1 MISVVIAG
9 ACMLAEYFA
18 RTCLREYL
26 TYSYNSGAAFGILG
40 GSPELLIWLEVI
52 ANVCVVCALVC
63 VRMRLLTRAGLSVML
78 GGALSNLSERVM
90 IGYVIDWIPVPF
102 MNLRYNLSDVFIGVG
117 ALMVFVSVMR
127 GE

>member
-1 MISVVIAG
+1 
-9 ACMLAEYFA
+9 MLAEYFA